1 MTRAVAIVTPHEP
14 RLGLLRDGLLRIAGS
29 DGWGSTNAT
38 AAALRAL
45 AASWQRPGA
54 DIGVSFSL
62 PGQPALQA
70 GTISPATP
78 LQQATTRAPGPIT
91 VATKGGDSALSL
103 LTDTTY
109 VPAGLGSTAKA
120 AAHGF
125 VVSRRL
131 FLVPATGPMR
141 LLEPGADGAI
151 HLATGDVVEEADE
164 VVNPEART
172 NVALRLP
179 LPAGLEP
186 LNPNLATS
194 PANAAPSAAPSQ
206 APDYASYGDDEVVAV
221 YQTMQ
226 AGTITLRTRMRATV
240 SGSFTQPPAQIE
252 TMYQEGVNGSS
263 EGVRVVVGQ

>member
-1 MTRAVAIVTPHEP
+1 VTRAVALVTPNDP
-14 RLGLLRDGLLRIAGS
+14 RLGLLRDGLLRIADA

-45 AASWQRPGA
+45 AARWQRPGA
-54 DIGVSFSL
+54 DIPVSFSL
-62 PGQPALQA
+62 PGQSAPQTGTIAASTPLLQA
-70 GTISPATP
+70 A
-78 LQQATTRAPGPIT
+78 TRAPGAIT
-91 VATKGGDSALSL
+91 VSTGGDSTLSL

-125 VVSRRL
+125 VVGRRL
-131 FLVPATGPMR
+131 FLVPAIGPMR
-141 LLEPGADGAI
+141 LLEPGKDGAI
-151 HLATGDVVEEADE
+151 HLATGDVIEEADE

-179 LPAGLEP
+179 LPAGMEP

-194 PANAAPSAAPSQ
+194 PANAAPSAAPNQ
-206 APDYASYGDDEVVAV
+206 IPDYVSYGDDEVLAV
-221 YQTMQ
+221 FQTLPS
-226 AGTITLRTRMRATV
+226 GTLTLRTRMRAMI

-263 EGVRVVVGQ
+263 DGVRVVIGQ